1 MRAWSPAASTP
12 RPSYTP
18 FMSTVEDRLRALI
31 EVEGPITFARFMEE
45 ALYGEGGY
53 YCREE
58 LAIGVEGDFIT
69 GSSYSSLFG
78 RGTARMLG
86 RLDRV
91 LGRPADFLEVGY
103 GDGSHLRGLAE
114 ALGPALERKLLGC
127 DRVQRPLPPPME
139 TLSSLEEVEVGQ
151 LEGVVFSYELFDALP
166 IHRLI
171 GRKGAAVGELLV
183 GLEPD
188 GSFRWSEGEL
198 SDPDLVDLLGDARE
212 SLEPGQIADL
222 SPRWRPLY
230 AQMAQ
235 RLERGLLVTCDYG
248 FPRRQ
253 LLDRRVRSH
262 GTLACYRQQRVHR
275 NPLVGVGEQDLTAHV
290 DFTALI
296 EEGERQGLETV
307 ALTRQAAWLTSCGVF
322 EGLAEAAQTVR
333 LEAMTLLDPDGMGE
347 EIRVLVQARGLEG
360 TEILDP
366 GLLL

>member
-1 MRAWSPAASTP
+1 
-12 RPSYTP
+12 
-18 FMSTVEDRLRALI
+18 
-31 EVEGPITFARFMEE
+31 MEE

-78 RGTARMLG
+78 RATARLLS
-86 RLDRV
+86 RLDGV

-103 GDGSHLRGLAE
+103 GDGSHLRGLAA
-114 ALGPALERKLLGC
+114 ALGSANERRLLGC
-127 DRVQRPLPPPME
+127 DRVQRPLPPPIE

-171 GRKGAAVGELLV
+171 GRQGAAPGELLV

-188 GSFRWSEGEL
+188 GSFRWSEAEL
-198 SDPDLVDLLGDARE
+198 SDPDLADLLGDAGE

-235 RLERGLLVTCDYG
+235 RLGHGLLVTCDYG
-248 FPRRQ
+248 FRRRQ

-262 GTLACYRQQRVHR
+262 GTLACYRQQQVHR
-275 NPLVGVGEQDLTAHV
+275 NPLVDVGEQDLTAHV
-290 DFTALI
+290 DFTALM
-296 EEGERQGLETV
+296 EEGEKQGLETV
-307 ALTRQAAWLTSCGVF
+307 ALSRQAAWLTSCGIF
-322 EGLAEAAQTVR
+322 EGLAEADQAER
-333 LEAMTLLDPDGMGE
+333 LEAMTLLDPGGMGE
-347 EIRVLVQARGLEG
+347 EILVLVQARGLDVA
-360 TEILDP
+360 EILDIRY
-366 GLLL
+366 LL